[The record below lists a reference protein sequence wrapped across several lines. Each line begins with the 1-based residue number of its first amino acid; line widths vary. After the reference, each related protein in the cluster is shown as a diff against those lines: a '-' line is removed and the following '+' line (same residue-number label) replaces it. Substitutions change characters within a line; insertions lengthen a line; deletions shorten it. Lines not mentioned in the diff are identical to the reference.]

1 MTSNEI
7 LKISNVPP
15 KEKIALLELSPRSV
29 KLVLAWYIPNTSF
42 EVFDTFCEPA
52 KIYED
57 INRDGFIKPTQI
69 ADVVRVVKMYRKLCD
84 SFKITKAIAYATP
97 AFREAKNHYGFLE
110 ELEIASG
117 FKIRLMQEQDEVVS
131 VYNGVINTLDAP
143 KGVIFYIEDEYTQII
158 HYSRKTII
166 NSVTIQFGAET
177 LATLFLDSAGNP
189 EQQMEEMAKFF
200 KERVIEETPWL
211 REIDVEEF
219 KYVGVGD
226 VFRSMGKISRM
237 GKKYPL
243 DLAHAYVMDKQDFG
257 DVYNAIKKLDLDK
270 RSRIR
275 GISEKSAGTIACG
288 LAMVRAIIE
297 AFDIERFMISVSD
310 MSTGVLFH
318 QCVPVTMEK
327 PIVDVVMY
335 SLFANL
341 CYYPVN
347 ATNSTYVYYLA
358 TILFRQLR
366 VMHKLGRQYIRAL
379 KVASFLYDSGSRIR
393 FHPNRK
399 DALEV
404 ILNSQIFGV
413 SHSDLVIAAF
423 IAASQN
429 SEEFSLPEWVRYK
442 DIVREEDLTAVKKL
456 AVILKIAVA
465 LDRSQQGNVVDLVCD
480 VLGDSVI
487 MKTVT
492 NGQDISF
499 ELECAKEAAVDFKK
513 VFGKN
518 LELL

>member
-1 MTSNEI
+1 MNIEKEKMAN
-7 LKISNVPP
+7 LPP
-15 KEKIALLELSPRSV
+15 KEKIALLELNPRNI

-42 EVFDTFCEPA
+42 EVFDEFVEPV

-69 ADVVRVVKMYRKLCD
+69 ADVVKIVKMYRKLCD
-84 SFKITKAIAYATP
+84 SLKVSKATAYATP

-131 VYNGVINTLDAP
+131 IYNGVINTLDVP
-143 KGVIFYIEDEYTQII
+143 KGVIVYIEDEYTQII

-166 NSVTIQFGAET
+166 NNVTIQFGAAS
-177 LATLFLDSAGNP
+177 LAELFLESAGTP
-189 EQQMEEMAKFF
+189 EKQMEEMTAFF
-200 KERVIEETPWL
+200 KKHVINETPWMC
-211 REIDVEEF
+211 DVNLEEF
-219 KYVGVGD
+219 KFVGVGD
-226 VFRSMGKISRM
+226 VFDSIGKISRK
-237 GKKYPL
+237 GRKYPL
-243 DLAHAYVMDKQDFG
+243 DMAHAYEFNYTDFQN
-257 DVYNAIKKLDLDK
+257 VYNAIKGLDLDK
-270 RSRIR
+270 RTRIR
-275 GISEKSAGTIACG
+275 GISAKSAGTVASG
-288 LAMVRAIIE
+288 LAIVRALFESFRIPKFI
-297 AFDIERFMISVSD
+297 VSSSST
-310 MSTGVLFH
+310 STGVLFN
-318 QCVPVTMEK
+318 QCVPLTMEK

-335 SLFANL
+335 SLQSNL
-341 CYYPVN
+341 CYYPVT
-347 ATNSTYVYYLA
+347 ATNSLHVYFLS

-379 KVASFLYDSGSRIR
+379 KIASFLYDSGSRIR
-393 FHPNRK
+393 YHSSRK

-404 ILNSQIFGV
+404 ILNSNLLGIT
-413 SHSDLVIAAF
+413 HNDLVLAAF
-423 IAASQN
+423 IASSQN
-429 SEEFSLPEWVRYK
+429 SDEFSLSEWVKYK
-442 DIVREEDLTAVKKL
+442 DIVSEADLAAVKKL

-465 LDRSQQGNVVDLVCD
+465 LDCTQQGLVTDVVCD

-487 MKTVT
+487 MKTVA

-499 ELECAKEAAVDFKK
+499 ELKCAKEALPDFKK